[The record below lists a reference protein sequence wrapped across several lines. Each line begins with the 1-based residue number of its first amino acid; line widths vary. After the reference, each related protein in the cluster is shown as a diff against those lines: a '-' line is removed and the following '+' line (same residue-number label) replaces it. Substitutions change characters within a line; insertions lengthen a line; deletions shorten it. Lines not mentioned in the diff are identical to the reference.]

1 MTKLW
6 ELEKTVEVEFTVE
19 TAIYRFRLEAQKSGQ
34 EQGKYRIRLFEYDL
48 FRIRPTFGG
57 YPEDG
62 ADHEIQ
68 FAANLSI
75 DGQEYRAASADDALQ
90 MAIDRLRKQLFV

>member
-19 TAIYRFRLEAQKSGQ
+19 TAIYRFRLEAQKPAH
-34 EQGKYRIRLFEYDL
+34 EQGKYRIRLFEYDV
-48 FRIRPTFGG
+48 FGIKPTFGD

-75 DGQEYRAASADDALQ
+75 DRKEYEAASADEALQ
-90 MAIDRLRKQLFV
+90 MAIGDLRKQLFV